1 MSIEPRRRWTS
12 AAVYGRVT
20 PSQRL
25 SVFQAR
31 SSALVNSCLSMAVLS
46 VLGERSSVEILVRNR
61 RQELRKLRAGRE
73 LGQNS
78 PRKRKVSRAK
88 AFRNYPVRQGLP
100 QCGQGLL
107 HQ

>member
-61 RQELRKLRAGRE
+61 RQELRNLRAVRE
-73 LGQNS
+73 RGQNS
-78 PRKRKVSRAK
+78 PLNRKVIRGNAVST
-88 AFRNYPVRQGLP
+88 YPFSYG
-100 QCGQGLL
+100 L
-107 HQ
+107 HQLRHVLVQ